1 MQQGSFRFPDNCPDA
16 DCDFLVT
23 YQVSNDDNEKVVFD
37 LRGRGNWAGVGFSG
51 DQQMVSNLNLQNST
65 LERLHWDTD
74 LSRSSLGIKAW
85 IKVVL
90 GTYDSLAI
98 SPARIPRTK

>member
-1 MQQGSFRFPDNCPDA
+1 MQPGSFRFPDNCPDA

-23 YQVSNDDNEKVVFD
+23 YQASNDDNEKVVFE

-65 LERLHWDTD
+65 LKHLHLDTD

-85 IKVVL
+85 IKVLL
-90 GTYDSLAI
+90 GAYD
-98 SPARIPRTK
+98 